1 MVLNGSVHCLFE
13 QSGTFRDAFKEF
25 GIRALDYDI
34 RNDYGHTDYV
44 CDLFK
49 EIDKAWSGLRSMFD
63 YVRPVS
69 DLSMAF
75 FPCIYFSEYN
85 VNLFCGVAHN
95 YRTMQRD
102 EVIRYILQ
110 RDEERAQFY
119 HYLIKLCYIYESRGL
134 RLIVENPFGVNHYL
148 YNNFP
153 WTPAIVDFNRR
164 ARGDY
169 FRKPTQYFFINCSP
183 ANGMTYQRPRNVRR
197 IDDIHNDHKTT
208 KERSEIAPEY
218 ARNFIRDF
226 VLGVPSVNSQLAM
239 F

>member
-25 GIRALDYDI
+25 GVRALDYDI
-34 RNDYGHTDYV
+34 RNDYGRTDYV
-44 CDLFK
+44 CDIFK
-49 EIDKAWSGLRSMFD
+49 EIDQAWCGQRSMFD
-63 YVRPVS
+63 YIRPGY
-69 DLSMAF
+69 DLSFAF

-85 VNLFCGVAHN
+85 VNMFTGESYN
-95 YRTMQRD
+95 YRSMNRREILEFILHRD
-102 EVIRYILQ
+102 EQ
-110 RDEERAQFY
+110 RAQY
-119 HYLIKLCYIYESRGL
+119 YRLLMKLCGIYELSGN

-153 WTPAIVDFNRR
+153 YAPGVVDFNRR

-169 FRKPTQYFFINCSP
+169 YRKPTQYIFINCSP
-183 ANGMTYQRPRNVRR
+183 ANGMTYQRPKNVRR
-197 IDDIHNDHKTT
+197 IDDHHNDHKGN
-208 KERSEIAPEY
+208 KQRSEISPEY

-226 VLGVPSVNSQLAM
+226 VLGVPGVNSQLSM

>member
-1 MVLNGSVHCLFE
+1 MILNGSVHCLFE
-13 QSGTFRDAFKEF
+13 QSGTFRDAFIEF

-34 RNDYGHTDYV
+34 RNDYGQTDYV
-44 CDLFK
+44 CNIFK
-49 EIDKAWSGLRSMFD
+49 EIDKAWSGQRSMFD
-63 YVRPVS
+63 YVRPES
-69 DLSMAF
+69 DLSFAF
-75 FPCIYFSEYN
+75 FPCIYFSESN
-85 VNLFCGVAHN
+85 VNMFCGRAHN

-102 EVIRYILQ
+102 DVIRYILK

-119 HYLIKLCYIYESRGL
+119 HYLIKLCYIYESRAL

-153 WTPAIVDFNRR
+153 WSPTIVDFNRR

-169 FRKPTQYFFINCSP
+169 FRKPTQYIFINCAP
-183 ANGMTYQRPRNVRR
+183 VNGMTYQRPRNMRR
-197 IDDIHNDHKTT
+197 IDDIHYDHKTN

-226 VLGVPSVNSQLAM
+226 VLGIPGVNSQLAM

>member
-1 MVLNGSVHCLFE
+1 MIVNGSVHCLFE
-13 QSGTFRDAFKEF
+13 QSGTFKRAFAEF
-25 GIRALDYDI
+25 GIRAVDYDI
-34 RNDYGHTDYV
+34 QNTYGNTDYV
-44 CDLFK
+44 CDIFK
-49 EIDKAWSGLRSMFD
+49 EIDNAWSGKRSMFD
-63 YVRPVS
+63 YIRPDY
-69 DLSMAF
+69 DLSFAF

-85 VNLFCGVAHN
+85 VNLFCAQAHN
-95 YRTMQRD
+95 YRTMQRGD
-102 EVIRYILQ
+102 VIRYILQ
-110 RDEERAQFY
+110 RDEERSQFY
-119 HYLIKLCYIYESRGL
+119 HHLIKLCYIYESRGL

-153 WTPAIVDFNRR
+153 YAPAIVDFNRR

-169 FRKPTQYFFINCSP
+169 YRKPTQYFFINCAP

-197 IDDIHNDHKTT
+197 VDAQLCDHHGT

-226 VLGVPSVNSQLAM
+226 VLGKPTNNSQLAI